1 MEGVGMDACA
11 RKLREETDC
20 LDCAEDKP
28 SSRLNNNNNNNN
40 NCLTDIDYSLCS
52 ELVALS
58 RILTPV
64 VDYIS
69 DDVDM
74 FPLEVLSSL
83 HLPLSAPKLP
93 ADLIVRPLRSTD
105 YNHGYLQLLSQLTS
119 VGDVSEEQFHKRFL
133 SMQKTNPKS
142 YYVVVLE
149 EISSGMLV
157 GSATLVI
164 EWKFIHEAGCRGRTE
179 DVVVDRRMR
188 GKQLGKLLNF
198 YLVELARLIGV
209 YKMSLE
215 CKDSLIPFYE
225 QFGFKLD
232 QGNNFLV
239 QRFD

>member
-1 MEGVGMDACA
+1 MDGVGMDACA

-28 SSRLNNNNNNNN
+28 SSRLNNNNNNN
-40 NCLTDIDYSLCS
+40 CLTDIDYSLCS
-52 ELVALS
+52 EL
-58 RILTPV
+58 
-64 VDYIS
+64 